1 MSCKGPFR
9 LHATVG
15 ADARSHGQLVAHLK
29 GINFSDGPLIEAL
42 IGLEAA
48 QTT

>member
-15 ADARSHGQLVAHLK
+15 VDARSHGQLVALF
-29 GINFSDGPLIEAL
+29 GAN
-42 IGLEAA
+42 
-48 QTT
+48 